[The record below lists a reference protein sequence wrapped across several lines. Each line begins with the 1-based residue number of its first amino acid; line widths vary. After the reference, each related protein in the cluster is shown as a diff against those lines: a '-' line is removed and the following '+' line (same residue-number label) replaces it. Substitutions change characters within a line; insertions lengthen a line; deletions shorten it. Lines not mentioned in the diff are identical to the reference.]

1 MSTPSSTELACTVVA
16 IITSP
21 VPSKLTA
28 PLTSPDNVI
37 VLAVSNLS
45 ALSAKPVKSPVT
57 SPVTAPCILA
67 TFSSLFIFQ
76 RSSVSLYVNV
86 AAAPLTVRPA
96 PFAALA
102 VPAPLANTMLIS
114 SIVTVVVFSCVV
126 VPWTVK
132 SPAITTLPLPSTV
145 KFPDP
150 TSSEFGAKLPVNVR
164 SLSVA
169 FLLLSIAA
177 VKLGPTNNEPDPVL
191 ILISPLAVISV
202 PAIVV
207 NAPVL
212 VVAIP
217 TAPSKLVLAVITVPS
232 IVVAPIVVLSGTLA
246 PIVVPSIAPPL
257 ISTVPNVA
265 VPPFAVIVV
274 PTVIPASVS
283 IVVNSPVAL
292 VVAPIVP
299 VTAPVNAPAKFVDAV
314 ITVPSIVVP
323 AIVVLEA
330 ELLPITTPSILPVLI
345 VTPLKA
351 TVPEVA
357 VKFPL
362 NIVLPFAVMLSNV
375 PCDGVIEPITPS
387 IVLAVTDLVV
397 DPIIA
402 TPNESNTSPVKLP
415 PNPVVAVTD
424 VPSSVVNLPVVA
436 PPTAL
441 PIAV

>member
-1 MSTPSSTELACTVVA
+1 M
-16 IITSP
+16 
-21 VPSKLTA
+21 
-28 PLTSPDNVI
+28 
-37 VLAVSNLS
+37 
-45 ALSAKPVKSPVT
+45 
-57 SPVTAPCILA
+57 
-67 TFSSLFIFQ
+67 
-76 RSSVSLYVNV
+76 
-86 AAAPLTVRPA
+86 
-96 PFAALA
+96 
-102 VPAPLANTMLIS
+102 
-114 SIVTVVVFSCVV
+114 
-126 VPWTVK
+126 
-132 SPAITTLPLPSTV
+132 PSTV

-150 TSSEFGAKLPVNVR
+150 TSSEFGAKLPVSVK
-164 SLSVA
+164 SLSSA

-177 VKLGPTNNEPDPVL
+177 VKLGPINNEPEPVL
-191 ILISPLAVISV
+191 ILILPLAVISV

-212 VVAIP
+212 VVEIP
-217 TAPSKLVLAVITVPS
+217 TAPSKLVL
-232 IVVAPIVVLSGTLA
+232 
-246 PIVVPSIAPPL
+246 
-257 ISTVPNVA
+257 
-265 VPPFAVIVV
+265 
-274 PTVIPASVS
+274 
-283 IVVNSPVAL
+283 
-292 VVAPIVP
+292 
-299 VTAPVNAPAKFVDAV
+299 AV

-362 NIVLPFAVMLSNV
+362 NIVLPFAVTLSNV
-375 PCDGVIEPITPS
+375 PCAGVIEPITPS

-402 TPNESNTSPVKLP
+402 TPSESNTSPVKLP
-415 PNPVVAVTD
+415 PKPVVAVTD